1 MSQKDWYDIASE
13 FYDVMRR
20 KTEEENARRGSLRCP
35 HDFKSAAVCPI
46 CVMHASLRK
55 AEYDGNDDFSR
66 SIDEAYAL
74 IRERKA
80 NGGKGWEPK

>member
-1 MSQKDWYDIASE
+1 MAKDWMDAAIE

-20 KTEEENARRGSLRCP
+20 KTAEENARRGLVPCP

-55 AEYDGNDDFSR
+55 AEYDGRDDFAR

-80 NGGKGWEPK
+80 AGGAGWEPK